1 MSSTDQTQKS
11 QLCGA
16 EYLCVQTGRIVDVE
30 ARARICDMFINAN
43 YDDLVLLRDASMIE
57 WEYVRSLNAVEIYFS
72 DDKREDVVDYLRRML
87 TRGMNSLAWPMF
99 DHSKITFNEHIMP
112 SIKRHDETVR
122 KVFWSRSDIPDD
134 GRLSH
139 DTFEHIRRSNYLQ
152 SVRLFVLSK
161 NYE

>member
-152 SVRLFVLSK
+152 SVRLYVLSK
-161 NYE
+161 N